1 MDCKK
6 EKNLIVIK
14 HPSLPKTYAIDINT
28 ASVIGVG
35 GRVVKQ
41 IPEYLKQDRKDENNL
56 LHLLVN
62 AFLEAESNYRYR
74 GVERDTLIAYMQ
86 FCDRLVALG
95 LKPVD
100 ETDFLRNQRA
110 FESLKLTAETVA
122 FFKTRCNS
130 SVDLNEYKNKS
141 LYEKLE
147 RYHIPANIVR
157 YVRTIAE
164 EVNDDKDYMEY
175 CLSKLGFNYFHM
187 VDNIYNMLIDYYKLC
202 AKMGIAWEKSK
213 SFLETYAR
221 TKQEYEAFRQKQI
234 AVNLVKYNTQNYAF
248 EDENFIVIVPTTPEQ
263 FKDEADQQS
272 NCVYRMYMQHVA
284 DGNTNITFIRR
295 KSEITKSYVT
305 CEVKDYEI
313 RQSLTAH
320 NNRPS
325 DIQVREFIGKYQ
337 KYLHSIKP
345 KAVSTRR

>member
-41 IPEYLKQDRKDENNL
+41 IPEYLKQDRKDGNNF

-62 AFLEAESNYRYR
+62 AFLEAESTYRSR
-74 GVERDTLIAYMQ
+74 GLERDVLISYMQ
-86 FCDRLVALG
+86 FCDRLVALE
-95 LKPVD
+95 LKPVG
-100 ETDFLRNQRA
+100 EIDFLRNRQA
-110 FESLKLTAETVA
+110 FENLKLTAETVA
-122 FFKTRCNS
+122 FFKAHCNS
-130 SVDLNEYKNKS
+130 KVDLDEYKNR
-141 LYEKLE
+141 LFYEKLD

-157 YVRTIAE
+157 YVRMLSEA
-164 EVNDDKDYMEY
+164 VNNDEDYMDY

-187 VDNIYNMLIDYYKLC
+187 IDNIYDMLSNYYALC
-202 AKMGIAWEKSK
+202 NKMEMKWEKSK

-221 TKQEYEAFRQKQI
+221 IKQEYEVFKQKQI
-234 AVNLVKYNTQNYAF
+234 AINLVKYNTQNYAF

-295 KSEITKSYVT
+295 KSDITKSYVT
-305 CEVKDYEI
+305 CEVKDYEV

-337 KYLHSIKP
+337 KYLHSINP
-345 KAVSTRR
+345 RAVSTRR